1 MNISY
6 LSHTLAFYLMNTP
19 NNHLSHFS
27 APTNCYEIKQIIDTH
42 NRHLK
47 KQKKIDDLA
56 DKLRKE
62 QSTFSGRKR
71 LKNKQKTLASE
82 RKRLQRASQCT

>member
-1 MNISY
+1 MSHISIQHQCHNEDLRFIA
-6 LSHTLAFYLMNTP
+6 LSHSIAVKQ
-19 NNHLSHFS
+19 
-27 APTNCYEIKQIIDTH
+27 YEVKHIIDTH

-71 LKNKQKTLASE
+71 LKNKQKTLVSE
-82 RKRLQRASQCT
+82 RKRLQRASQGT